1 MRREYYTHMD
11 SAKGRPNTNKNTHTQ
26 CLSQTRILET
36 DFPGGDEPVEF
47 FFKAG
52 PQGDITSP
60 FPSMAKHQQNNVNCL
75 LGLPD
80 DSLESFLGEAWEE
93 MMVDKNNHKHLKHH
107 RPSLCLWGEQQ
118 GRMARFLPGRAA
130 TLLSAQVVL
139 KHSRGQRPRRT

>member
-26 CLSQTRILET
+26 CISQTRILET

-47 FFKAG
+47 FFKG
-52 PQGDITSP
+52 SPQGDITSP

-107 RPSLCLWGEQQ
+107 RPTE
-118 GRMARFLPGRAA
+118 P
-130 TLLSAQVVL
+130 LSV
-139 KHSRGQRPRRT
+139 G